1 LQSTS
6 PRPRVVRRLPREST
20 PLDHSLGPL
29 PYSRPSPESS
39 VRSPSNCRMSAA
51 RYSGTGAQAASA
63 NSARSPVSDGPPLA
77 QPFGRAPYVGNT
89 TEAVFFRGGGEI
101 FSGVGVSRWVPGAED
116 QAGDERRGAQ
126 IFLRPLS
133 LLAVPTLGRALATT
147 LSHGALAARTLT
159 RPSGMASSGSAGRD
173 RQATRGL
180 SSP

>member
-89 TEAVFFRGGGEI
+89 TEADFFRGGGKG
-101 FSGVGVSRWVPGAED
+101 FVGGQLCRRVPRAR
-116 QAGDERRGAQ
+116 DEEGQYEQGRDV
-126 IFLRPLS
+126 LRPPV
-133 LLAVPTLGRALATT
+133 A
-147 LSHGALAARTLT
+147 
-159 RPSGMASSGSAGRD
+159 
-173 RQATRGL
+173 
-180 SSP
+180 